1 MKKVFLLLFVAMIVL
16 GVQVLSVQAQEVV
29 NVYSARHYDSDQ
41 VLFDAFTEQTG
52 IEVNLIE
59 AKAEELI
66 ERVRSAGENSP
77 ADVLITVDAGN
88 LWRAD
93 EAGILE
99 SVESEVLTAAIPE
112 NLRHPEGKWFGL
124 ATRARVIV
132 YNKETVSPEELST
145 YEDLASET
153 WQGRVCIRSST
164 NIYNQSL
171 LASIIASDGEEAA
184 ETWAQGIVNN
194 MAREPEGGDTDQ
206 IKAVAAGE
214 CDVAVSNHYYLA
226 RLLASEDP
234 ADQEVANA
242 VGIFFPNQDDRGTHV
257 NISGAAVVAGAPNR
271 DNAVAFIEFLA
282 SSEAQAIFAEQGF
295 EFPVVNGVAASDIIQ
310 GFGEFKTDTL
320 NVATYG
326 ENNPLAVQI
335 MDRVGWK

>member
-1 MKKVFLLLFVAMIVL
+1 
-16 GVQVLSVQAQEVV
+16 
-29 NVYSARHYDSDQ
+29 
-41 VLFDAFTEQTG
+41 
-52 IEVNLIE
+52 
-59 AKAEELI
+59 
-66 ERVRSAGENSP
+66 
-77 ADVLITVDAGN
+77 VDAGN

-93 EAGILE
+93 EAGILD
-99 SVESEVLTAAIPE
+99 SVDSEVLTTAIPE

-153 WQGRVCIRSST
+153 WQGRLCIRSST

-271 DNAVAFIEFLA
+271 DNAIAFIEFLA
-282 SSEAQAIFAEQGF
+282 SPEAQAIFAEQGF
-295 EFPVVNGVAASDIIQ
+295 EYPVVAGVEPSEIIK
-310 GFGEFKTDTL
+310 GFGEFKADTL